1 MKPKQWALIS
11 ALFLTSISLGFCLS
25 NLDFFGFLRAQHT
38 LNIVFLAVS
47 LVLWYVTLLIIFLL
61 EFSEIQHLLIV
72 FWAVT
77 LSFSVANFFGHWPVA
92 LIILNSV
99 LFFLFLL
106 YSYHTIQSRSKLFLK
121 FSAQQIF
128 IPIMKRGFTFLIVLF
143 ALMSYFQVTTRMQT
157 NELFST
163 AIVHPVTQP
172 FVTIIN
178 KQLTTQIRNQLLQVP
193 QIGVF
198 LNTASFTRLA
208 VDQVVNTLTD
218 SGKKDFFGL
227 PGSAID
233 SKKITVSP
241 EGDVDV
247 GPLVDSLIPQIFSQT
262 LEKFSFITWLLPAI
276 ITLVIILFL
285 QPLLFLF
292 ELFLYLPTFVIF
304 KLLVA
309 TGFAHLEK
317 ETVEREKLVI

>member
-1 MKPKQWALIS
+1 
-11 ALFLTSISLGFCLS
+11 
-25 NLDFFGFLRAQHT
+25 
-38 LNIVFLAVS
+38 
-47 LVLWYVTLLIIFLL
+47 
-61 EFSEIQHLLIV
+61 
-72 FWAVT
+72 
-77 LSFSVANFFGHWPVA
+77 
-92 LIILNSV
+92 
-99 LFFLFLL
+99 
-106 YSYHTIQSRSKLFLK
+106 
-121 FSAQQIF
+121 
-128 IPIMKRGFTFLIVLF
+128 MKRGFTFLIVLF